1 MAGGYRYKLS
11 QEERE
16 NDLLEKEIGKPL
28 GSNNNQITKREEG
41 KGRYLDNPD
50 VKAFNK
56 EIRNRVFVK
65 KCAFEH
71 FEDVGLEINHYF
83 DLCDKHSIIPSITSL
98 CLYLGISRD
107 TLYAHANNPNSRYS
121 DVLKEAINYCHSIL
135 EAGAFEGKVPAVP
148 YIFTAKNFF
157 GMRDD
162 KNITVSPSSD
172 KQLVNSTET
181 MDAIQK
187 QLQEETVPNADFSE
201 E

>member
-16 NDLLEKEIGKPL
+16 EEWLEKSMIPSKP
-28 GSNNNQITKREEG
+28 NNGGIAKAHEG

-56 EIRNRVFVK
+56 EIRERVFVR
-65 KCAFEH
+65 KCAFDS
-71 FEDVGLEINHYF
+71 FEDVGLEISNYF
-83 DLCDKHSIIPSITSL
+83 DLCDTHSVIPSITSL
-98 CLYLGISRD
+98 CLYLGIHRD
-107 TLYAHANNPNSRYS
+107 TLYAHANNPNSKYS
-121 DVLKEAINYCHSIL
+121 DILKEAINYCHSIL
-135 EAGAFEGKVPAVP
+135 EGGAFEGKVPAVP

-162 KNITVSPSSD
+162 KNITVSPATDSVS
-172 KQLVNSTET
+172 VNSSET

-187 QLQEETVPNADFSE
+187 QLEAENVPNADFQE

>member
-16 NDLLEKEIGKPL
+16 EEWKSHEVGKSIG
-28 GSNNNQITKREEG
+28 GNNNQIAKREEG
-41 KGRYLDNPD
+41 KGRYLDNPN

-56 EIRNRVFVK
+56 EIRERVFKK

-71 FEDVGLEINHYF
+71 FEDVGLEISHYF
-83 DLCDKHSIIPSITSL
+83 DLCDTYSVIPSITSM
-98 CLYLGISRD
+98 CLYMGINRD
-107 TLYAHANNPNSRYS
+107 TLYAHANNPNSKYS
-121 DVLKEAINYCHSIL
+121 EILKEAINYCHSIL

-162 KNITVSPSSD
+162 KNITVSPSTDSVS
-172 KQLVNSTET
+172 VNSSET

-187 QLQEETVPNADFSE
+187 QLEAENVPNADFQE

>member
-1 MAGGYRYKLS
+1 MSGYRYMLS

-16 NDLLEKEIGKPL
+16 NEWLEKSMIPSKP
-28 GSNNNQITKREEG
+28 NNGGIAKSHEG
-41 KGRYLDNPD
+41 KGRYLDNPS

-56 EIRNRVFVK
+56 ELRNRAFVK

-83 DLCDKHSIIPSITSL
+83 DLCDTHSVIPSITSL
-98 CLYLGISRD
+98 CLYLGIARD
-107 TLYAHANNPNSRYS
+107 TLYAHANNPNSPYS
-121 DVLKEAINYCHSIL
+121 DTLKQAISYCHSIL
-135 EAGAFEGKVPAVP
+135 EGGAFEGKVPAVP

-172 KQLVNSTET
+172 KQLTNSAET

-187 QLQEETVPNADFSE
+187 QLQEETVPNADFQE

>member
-1 MAGGYRYKLS
+1 MAGGDRYKLS

-16 NDLLEKEIGKPL
+16 EEWLEKSMRPSKP
-28 GSNNNQITKREEG
+28 NNGGIAKAHEG

-56 EIRNRVFVK
+56 EIRERVFVR
-65 KCAFEH
+65 KCAFDN
-71 FEDVGLEINHYF
+71 FEDVGLEISNDF
-83 DLCDKHSIIPSITSL
+83 DLCDKHCVIPSVTSL
-98 CLYLGISRD
+98 CLYLGIARD

-121 DVLKEAINYCHSIL
+121 DILKEAINYCHSIL

-162 KNITVSPSSD
+162 KNITVSPSTDSMS
-172 KQLVNSTET
+172 VNSSET

-187 QLQEETVPNADFSE
+187 QIEAENIPNADFRE

>member
-16 NDLLEKEIGKPL
+16 EEWLEKSMIPSKP
-28 GSNNNQITKREEG
+28 NNGGIAKAHEG

-56 EIRNRVFVK
+56 EIRNRVFVR
-65 KCAFEH
+65 KCAFDN
-71 FEDVGLEINHYF
+71 FEDVGLEISNYF
-83 DLCDKHSIIPSITSL
+83 DLCDKHSVIPSITSL
-98 CLYLGISRD
+98 CLYLGIARD

-187 QLQEETVPNADFSE
+187 QLQEETVPNADFHE

>member
-1 MAGGYRYKLS
+1 MAGGDRYKLS

-16 NDLLEKEIGKPL
+16 EEWLEKSMRPSKP
-28 GSNNNQITKREEG
+28 NNGGIAKAHEG

-56 EIRNRVFVK
+56 EIRERVFVR
-65 KCAFEH
+65 KCAFDN
-71 FEDVGLEINHYF
+71 FEDVGLEISNYF
-83 DLCDKHSIIPSITSL
+83 DLCDKHSVIPSITSL
-98 CLYLGISRD
+98 CLYLGIARD

-121 DVLKEAINYCHSIL
+121 DILKEAINYCHSIL

-162 KNITVSPSSD
+162 KNITVSPSTDSMS
-172 KQLVNSTET
+172 VNSSET

-187 QLQEETVPNADFSE
+187 QIEAENIPNADFRE

>member
-16 NDLLEKEIGKPL
+16 EEWLEKSMIPSKP
-28 GSNNNQITKREEG
+28 NNGGIAKAHEG

-56 EIRNRVFVK
+56 EIRNRVFVR
-65 KCAFEH
+65 KCAFDN
-71 FEDVGLEINHYF
+71 FEDVGLEISNYF
-83 DLCDKHSIIPSITSL
+83 DLCDKHSVIPSITSL
-98 CLYLGISRD
+98 CLYLGIARD

-201 E
+201 G

>member
-16 NDLLEKEIGKPL
+16 EEWLEKSMIPSKP
-28 GSNNNQITKREEG
+28 NNGGIAKAHEG

-56 EIRNRVFVK
+56 EIRNRVFVR
-65 KCAFEH
+65 KCAFDN
-71 FEDVGLEINHYF
+71 FEDVGLEISNYF
-83 DLCDKHSIIPSITSL
+83 DLCDKHSVIPSITSL
-98 CLYLGISRD
+98 CLYLGIARD

-172 KQLVNSTET
+172 KSPVNSSET
-181 MDAIQK
+181 MEAIQK
-187 QLQEETVPNADFSE
+187 QLAEETVPNADFQE